1 MSRLIKWPLQ
11 QVHSSPLEMA
21 QPAGL
26 YGDCIL
32 KQIKASILIK
42 YALYL
47 FSVFK
52 VKRDD

>member
-11 QVHSSPLEMA
+11 QVHSFPLEMA
-21 QPAGL
+21 QQASL

-32 KQIKASILIK
+32 KQIKANVLIK

-47 FSVFK
+47 FCVFK